1 MEIIYRAFDG
11 KEFSNEI
18 DCRAH
23 EDELKASEFAS
34 NIHLWDE
41 DKDSRELTAEL
52 IEDFNLIMYFRCDT
66 EEAYKFILDLNVKE
80 GYAKGLPSHN
90 GANITWWWNEQKV
103 QWEHLKDKVAT
114 IQEELDLLNSMCYRG
129 DEDE

>member
-1 MEIIYRAFDG
+1 MTIIYRALDG
-11 KEFSNEI
+11 TEFSNEI

-23 EDELKASEFAS
+23 EDELKAEEFAS

-52 IEDFNLIMYFRCDT
+52 VEDFSLVMYFRCDT

-80 GYAKGLPSHN
+80 GYAKSLPSHN
-90 GANITWWWNEQKV
+90 GDGITWMWNEGEVKWQPI
-103 QWEHLKDKVAT
+103 KDE
-114 IQEELDLLNSMCYRG
+114 IDMLQEKISDLMAL
-129 DEDE
+129 EDIER